1 MKWLAILAFLSG
13 GLLWSLTQTQPA
25 KSDVLQLETYHE
37 PCGGVSE
44 DYEYI
49 LIRWVDSSG
58 NTVRTLYLRRPCDG
72 SDPWEQ
78 FSIGGNPFSGLNP
91 NPNAPATGG
100 VDILQVDVSDAGSFA
115 GSTPGNYTF
124 NPWSQPKIFLPDAVL
139 Q

>member
-49 LIRWVDSSG
+49 LIRWVD
-58 NTVRTLYLRRPCDG
+58 
-72 SDPWEQ
+72 
-78 FSIGGNPFSGLNP
+78 
-91 NPNAPATGG
+91 
-100 VDILQVDVSDAGSFA
+100 
-115 GSTPGNYTF
+115 
-124 NPWSQPKIFLPDAVL
+124 
-139 Q
+139 

>member
-58 NTVRTLYLRRPCDG
+58 NTVRTLYPRRRRHAVLVDLRVPVHVQRLLRLRRRLTARRRRPR
-72 SDPWEQ
+72 
-78 FSIGGNPFSGLNP
+78 
-91 NPNAPATGG
+91 APG
-100 VDILQVDVSDAGSFA
+100 
-115 GSTPGNYTF
+115 
-124 NPWSQPKIFLPDAVL
+124 
-139 Q
+139 